1 MDFTNHKDENN
12 GMTRLLFSLDF
23 IESARFFVLKYFF
36 KFLCYKVGIKTS
48 TDAITLLGKS
58 KELKLWIKTIYQI
71 AFYPKKRLE
80 LHALTL
86 EKSTRQSISTDS
98 IGPGTEFLSWF
109 QNLHSDETTDN
120 GVPLTKKQRGFVYAL
135 SNKLETHSPAI
146 VFEMLKSPKLVDAWF
161 TIAKTLADR
170 PFEKLNQLFEALS
183 TQTSFDLYESDL
195 LNSKTM
201 IEWLQTCLQSGSD
214 HNELQSVIKNQLNPQ
229 NWSVQAQYYFVCES
243 TTVCWKCSQITPVYA
258 VALPSESSTWWEVD
272 DRVAWLQE
280 KHPGIMQY
288 ITEFSE
294 TPFQPDN
301 VTLHSVLYKDFS
313 KSANLSYWMNHCIHC
328 SIKQGDNALHHPGKA
343 FWPLSIPAAK
353 QLKVYR
359 YPRPISARCELL
371 EFLCLKDIPEVTKE
385 MVH

>member
-1 MDFTNHKDENN
+1 
-12 GMTRLLFSLDF
+12 MTRLLFPLDF
-23 IESARFFVLKYFF
+23 MESARFFVFKHFF

-48 TDAITLLGKS
+48 VDEITLLGKS

-86 EKSTRQSISTDS
+86 EKSTKQSINSDS
-98 IGPGTEFLSWF
+98 IGPGREFLSWF
-109 QNLHSDETTDN
+109 QNLYSDETTDN
-120 GVPLTKKQRGFVYAL
+120 SVLLTKKQRGFVYAL
-135 SNKLETHSPAI
+135 SNKLDTHSPNI

-161 TIAKTLADR
+161 TIAKILADR
-170 PFEKLNQLFEALS
+170 PFEKLSRLFETLS
-183 TQTSFDLYESDL
+183 TQTSFDLHERDL

-201 IEWLQTCLQSGSD
+201 IGWLQNCLQSGPD
-214 HNELQSVIKNQLNPQ
+214 HNEPRTVKKNQLNTQ
-229 NWSVQAQYYFVCES
+229 NWNVQAQYYFVCES
-243 TTVCWKCSQITPVYA
+243 TTVCWKCSQIIPVYA
-258 VALPSESSTWWEVD
+258 VAVPSESATWWEVD
-272 DRVAWLQE
+272 GRVAGMQE
-280 KHPGIMQY
+280 KHPGIMKY

-294 TPFQPDN
+294 NPFQPDN
-301 VTLHSVLYKDFS
+301 AALHSVLYKDFS

-328 SIKQGDNALHHPGKA
+328 STKQGDNALHHPGEA

-359 YPRPISARCELL
+359 YLRPISARCELL
-371 EFLCLKDIPEVTKE
+371 EFLCLEDIPEVTKE